1 MLSLEGW
8 SHFAR
13 HYFGNLGW
21 CLFLSLLRCFSSR
34 GSLHTPYVFRCG
46 CRKSG
51 GFPHSEIFGSKLV
64 CQLPE
69 AYRRLQRPSSPVI
82 AKASITCTYS
92 LDPITST
99 ITSTCYRFNFYF
111 WHVCRNPNLIK
122 LICITDD
129 SITTHITCCLMHSQR
144 CIKRIAYSNC

>member
-1 MLSLEGW
+1 MLSLEGC

-21 CLFLSLLRCFSSR
+21 CLFLWLLRCFSSP
-34 GSLHTPYVFRCG
+34 GSLHMSYVFTHGYLIR
-46 CRKSG
+46 G
-51 GFPHSEIFGSKLV
+51 GFSHSEIFGSKLV

-99 ITSTCYRFNFYF
+99 ITDTGYRFYF

-129 SITTHITCCLMHSQR
+129 SITTHTTCCLMHSQR